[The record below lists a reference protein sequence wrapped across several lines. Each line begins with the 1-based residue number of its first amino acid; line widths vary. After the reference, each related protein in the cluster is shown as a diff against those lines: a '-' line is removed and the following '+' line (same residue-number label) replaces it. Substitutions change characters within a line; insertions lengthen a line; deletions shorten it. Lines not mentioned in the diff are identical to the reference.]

1 LFGCKI
7 SLLAATLKAERL
19 CCTKFGFGREADLV
33 GRTTDIFPSF
43 PPYTFTFFI
52 TLTEPTQSTTMH
64 FSATTFIALASLAVQ
79 SSLALVIPKDVS
91 SSEIHNIVAREP
103 HFFQIREPAP
113 DYTLYSPNP
122 AVAGTEGSFEFKA
135 LDGEQ
140 SSEYHVKVY
149 LENDAGSKTEVSLL
163 RLLFFGIVETKVEH
177 SCNCT
182 AGQHSLRWLRS
193 KHHRQCF
200 IR

>member
-1 LFGCKI
+1 
-7 SLLAATLKAERL
+7 
-19 CCTKFGFGREADLV
+19 
-33 GRTTDIFPSF
+33 
-43 PPYTFTFFI
+43 
-52 TLTEPTQSTTMH
+52 MH

-91 SSEIHNIVAREP
+91 SSEINNIVAREP

-149 LENDAGSKTEVSLL
+149 LENDSGSKTEVSLL
-163 RLLFFGIVETKVEH
+163 LLLFFGVVGTKAEYHAIVQLANIPFDGYVASTTVNV
-177 SCNCT
+177 SFDNFPD
-182 AGQHSLRWLRS
+182 GSYS
-193 KHHRQCF
+193 
-200 IR
+200 